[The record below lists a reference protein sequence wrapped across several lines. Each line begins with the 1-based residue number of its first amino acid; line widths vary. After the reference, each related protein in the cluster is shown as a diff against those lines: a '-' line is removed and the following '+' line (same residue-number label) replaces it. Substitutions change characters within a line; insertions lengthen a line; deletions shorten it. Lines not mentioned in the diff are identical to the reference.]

1 MNDDYYKLRAEAVTR
16 EHIQRVAE
24 LLGKCATEL
33 IARGVNHD
41 KSKLEDPELPILA
54 TVQEIVDKNG
64 YSEYGSPEYYE
75 VMRILKPMHEHHYAN
90 NRHHPEYYPDG
101 VNGMTLFD
109 LIEMFIDWK
118 AASDRA
124 NDPLM
129 HISHSTKRY
138 GIDTQLATILR
149 NTADY
154 LDFKHN

>member
-1 MNDDYYKLRAEAVTR
+1 MDNEYYKLRAEAVTR

-33 IARGVNHD
+33 IERGVNHD
-41 KSKLEDPELPILA
+41 KSKLSDPELPILA

-64 YSEYGSPEYYE
+64 YSDYGSPEYYN
-75 VMRILKPMHEHHYAN
+75 VMSILKPMHDHHYAH
-90 NRHHPEYYPDG
+90 NRHHPEHYTDG
-101 VNGMTLFD
+101 VMGMTLFD
-109 LIEMFIDWK
+109 LIEMFVDWK

-124 NDPLM
+124 GDPLI
-129 HISHSTKRY
+129 HISQSTNRY